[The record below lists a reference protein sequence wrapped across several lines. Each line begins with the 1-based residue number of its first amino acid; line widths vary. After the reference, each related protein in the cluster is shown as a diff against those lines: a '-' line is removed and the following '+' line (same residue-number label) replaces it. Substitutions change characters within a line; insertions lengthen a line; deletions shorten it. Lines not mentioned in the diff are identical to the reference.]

1 MFNKRLALHSVP
13 AVEIPEIG
21 FVGGVTVF
29 ITANVIGK
37 APIGGKPLSNL
48 QINLRSLSEWK
59 NIGIRSRSFHNCGS
73 EENRQ
78 PGGI

>member
-21 FVGGVTVF
+21 FVGGVMVF
-29 ITANVIGK
+29 ITTNVIGK
-37 APIGGKPLSNL
+37 APIGRSPF
-48 QINLRSLSEWK
+48 QTRSLGEWK

-73 EENRQ
+73 EENGQ